1 MEGASAAARCAGVVS
16 FPGSRQASPYVS
28 AQKNQPIRRSAKSAN
43 GTQARVALRL
53 RSLYAFRM
61 PTMTPPYWLM
71 GSLAGSSMATKVPD
85 ARDVLRLAAEWAG
98 MGVRDIKIEDAA

>member
-1 MEGASAAARCAGVVS
+1 M
-16 FPGSRQASPYVS
+16 
-28 AQKNQPIRRSAKSAN
+28 SAN

-61 PTMTPPYWLM
+61 PTTTPPYWLM

-85 ARDVLRLAAEWAG
+85 AREVLRLAAEWAG
-98 MGVRDIKIEDAA
+98 MGVRDIKIEDAEGRVFDPQEFKRIIQADRT